1 MVAALWQDV
10 RYAGRRLVSKP
21 GFTVVAML
29 TLALGIG
36 ATAAIFSVVHG
47 VLLKPLPFHDAERLV
62 GVYHRGE
69 AVNLAVMNQGPAT
82 YFTYRDNQRV
92 FEDIGAWESNEVS
105 ITGRGEPE
113 RVEVLSVTHTTLPL
127 LRVQPALGRLFNQAD
142 DVPGSPLRV
151 VLTHGYWQ
159 RKFGRAPD
167 VVGRPIGIDGAVGE
181 IIGVLPASFR
191 FLRADPDLLL
201 PMQLERVSF
210 VMFDFQALARLKPGV
225 TLSQAN
231 ADVARMIP
239 FLRDGHEKLR
249 LRPNVRPLSEDVT
262 GDIGRVLWVLLG
274 AVGLVLLIA
283 CANVANL
290 FLVRA
295 EGRQQELAMR
305 AALGASPG
313 RIAGELLSEAV
324 LLGLAAG
331 VLGLAFTQAAIGLLR
346 WMAPAKLP
354 RVDEIAVDPTVL
366 LFTLAISLL
375 SGVLFGLVP
384 MVRFRA
390 VDATALKEGGRSTSD
405 APARLRTRNALVVA
419 EVALALVLL
428 IVSGLMIRTFVA
440 MRQVHPG
447 FTRPEEVQTFQLAI
461 PVDITRNG
469 EQFARTHE
477 QIARRLEQVPGVVS
491 VGLSSSITMDGE
503 DNSNP
508 LFVEHVQVP
517 EGRLPPLRRF
527 KSVAPGYFETMG
539 NPIVAGRAIT
549 WDDIYRVRPV
559 VLISEPLAR
568 EYWRSPANALGKRVR
583 GFGPTWYEVV
593 GVVGQERDDGL
604 NQPATPIVYWPMVN
618 EIYSRDI
625 ISYAVRSTRVNSP
638 GFLPELRR
646 AIWSVNPDVPLA
658 AVRTLDEIRA
668 DSMAQTSFAMVM
680 LAIAGC
686 VALVLGAVGIY
697 GVIAY
702 IAAQRTRE
710 IGIRMALGA
719 RPADVLRMVLAQGL
733 ALTGAG
739 IGIGIVGA
747 WGATRV
753 IGALLYET
761 SPTDTLTFGAVV
773 ALLGA
778 AALLACWVPAR
789 RAMRADP
796 IAALR
801 CE

>member
-1 MVAALWQDV
+1 MRD
-10 RYAGRRLVSKP
+10 RRSIAGRSASTITHERDKEEGGLWSPLSGRMFATRAAASCSKP

-127 LRVQPALGRLFNQAD
+127 LRVQPALGRLFNKAD

-167 VVGRPIGIDGAVGE
+167 VVGRRDRNRWSGRRDHRG
-181 IIGVLPASFR
+181 PARLVQVPARRSGPAA
-191 FLRADPDLLL
+191 ADAARTRD
-201 PMQLERVSF
+201 F

-239 FLRDGHEKLR
+239 FLRDGPR
-249 LRPNVRPLSEDVT
+249 AAQLRPNVRPLSEDVT

-274 AVGLVLLIA
+274 AVGVVLLIA

-313 RIAGELLSEAV
+313 RIAGELLSETV

-346 WMAPAKLP
+346 WMAPARLP

-384 MVRFRA
+384 MVRFGA

-447 FTRPEEVQTFQLAI
+447 FTHPEEVQTFQLAI
-461 PVDITRNG
+461 PVDITATGNSSR
-469 EQFARTHE
+469 ART
-477 QIARRLEQVPGVVS
+477 S
-491 VGLSSSITMDGE
+491 
-503 DNSNP
+503 
-508 LFVEHVQVP
+508 
-517 EGRLPPLRRF
+517 
-527 KSVAPGYFETMG
+527 
-539 NPIVAGRAIT
+539 
-549 WDDIYRVRPV
+549 
-559 VLISEPLAR
+559 
-568 EYWRSPANALGKRVR
+568 RSP
-583 GFGPTWYEVV
+583 
-593 GVVGQERDDGL
+593 
-604 NQPATPIVYWPMVN
+604 
-618 EIYSRDI
+618 
-625 ISYAVRSTRVNSP
+625 
-638 GFLPELRR
+638 
-646 AIWSVNPDVPLA
+646 
-658 AVRTLDEIRA
+658 
-668 DSMAQTSFAMVM
+668 
-680 LAIAGC
+680 
-686 VALVLGAVGIY
+686 GA
-697 GVIAY
+697 
-702 IAAQRTRE
+702 
-710 IGIRMALGA
+710 
-719 RPADVLRMVLAQGL
+719 
-733 ALTGAG
+733 
-739 IGIGIVGA
+739 
-747 WGATRV
+747 
-753 IGALLYET
+753 
-761 SPTDTLTFGAVV
+761 
-773 ALLGA
+773 
-778 AALLACWVPAR
+778 
-789 RAMRADP
+789 
-796 IAALR
+796 
-801 CE
+801 